1 MPKGETIKDL
11 YSEIRK
17 CLFYM
22 IPEKWESIYLYAS
35 VIQRDNGEETGEM
48 FFYYF
53 PKSIIKRNPI
63 NVYQIPQKFNLN
75 EEEYIKLTDELYGY
89 IKKLRHE
96 CQKYDKIN
104 WTNITISIENVEF
117 LAEYNCEDLINSIY
131 SNEDRMAIWQYKYLE
146 YPIEKFTKSQ
156 REQIEAYLKEEEN
169 GLHQSKMYT
178 ETFYQQH
185 EHNSIEYDV
194 NKKVDEYIKEDN
206 ETTDFTMV
214 DSEQYQIQSGGFFKR
229 RKNRLLNEIKNGNKE
244 AREEFI
250 NGNLKLV
257 LSVIK
262 RFYGRG
268 ENLDD
273 LFQIGCVGL
282 MKAIENFDSSFN
294 CLFSTYAVPLILG
307 EVKRYIRDSN
317 TIRVTR
323 SIRDL
328 AYKIMKYKDLYQS
341 IHGVE
346 PKNED
351 ILMELG
357 ITEYELKEAYDSLRE
372 PMSIYDPI
380 YNDGGDT
387 IYLLDQLKDEKYDNI
402 DKDLIISLNRA
413 LKYIKTREKNIL
425 ISRYIVGKTQM
436 ELASELGV
444 SQAQI
449 SRIEKNAINNVKKY
463 IK

>member
-1 MPKGETIKDL
+1 VRNIKKIVEINGINTNDL
-11 YSEIRK
+11 KVLSKEEMDE
-17 CLFYM
+17 LFKKFKEGDTQAK
-22 IPEKWESIYLYAS
+22 EKIA
-35 VIQRDNGEETGEM
+35 TGNLRLVL
-48 FFYYF
+48 
-53 PKSIIKRNPI
+53 SIIK
-63 NVYQIPQKFNLN
+63 
-75 EEEYIKLTDELYGY
+75 
-89 IKKLRHE
+89 
-96 CQKYDKIN
+96 KYN
-104 WTNITISIENVEF
+104 
-117 LAEYNCEDLINSIY
+117 
-131 SNEDRMAIWQYKYLE
+131 
-146 YPIEKFTKSQ
+146 
-156 REQIEAYLKEEEN
+156 N
-169 GLHQSKMYT
+169 G
-178 ETFYQQH
+178 
-185 EHNSIEYDV
+185 
-194 NKKVDEYIKEDN
+194 
-206 ETTDFTMV
+206 
-214 DSEQYQIQSGGFFKR
+214 
-229 RKNRLLNEIKNGNKE
+229 KNDMN
-244 AREEFI
+244 
-250 NGNLKLV
+250 
-257 LSVIK
+257 
-262 RFYGRG
+262 
-268 ENLDD
+268 D

>member
-1 MPKGETIKDL
+1 MRNIKKIVEINGINTSDL
-11 YSEIRK
+11 KVLSKEEMDE
-17 CLFYM
+17 LFKEFKEGDTQAK
-22 IPEKWESIYLYAS
+22 EKIA
-35 VIQRDNGEETGEM
+35 TGNLRLVL
-48 FFYYF
+48 
-53 PKSIIKRNPI
+53 SIIK
-63 NVYQIPQKFNLN
+63 
-75 EEEYIKLTDELYGY
+75 
-89 IKKLRHE
+89 
-96 CQKYDKIN
+96 KYN
-104 WTNITISIENVEF
+104 
-117 LAEYNCEDLINSIY
+117 
-131 SNEDRMAIWQYKYLE
+131 
-146 YPIEKFTKSQ
+146 
-156 REQIEAYLKEEEN
+156 N
-169 GLHQSKMYT
+169 G
-178 ETFYQQH
+178 
-185 EHNSIEYDV
+185 
-194 NKKVDEYIKEDN
+194 
-206 ETTDFTMV
+206 
-214 DSEQYQIQSGGFFKR
+214 
-229 RKNRLLNEIKNGNKE
+229 KNDMN
-244 AREEFI
+244 
-250 NGNLKLV
+250 
-257 LSVIK
+257 
-262 RFYGRG
+262 
-268 ENLDD
+268 D

-328 AYKIMKYKDLYQS
+328 AYKIMKYSDLYQS

>member
-1 MPKGETIKDL
+1 MRNIKKIVEINGINTSDL
-11 YSEIRK
+11 KVLSKEEMDE
-17 CLFYM
+17 LFKKFKEGDTQAK
-22 IPEKWESIYLYAS
+22 EKIA
-35 VIQRDNGEETGEM
+35 TGNLRLVL
-48 FFYYF
+48 
-53 PKSIIKRNPI
+53 SIIK
-63 NVYQIPQKFNLN
+63 
-75 EEEYIKLTDELYGY
+75 
-89 IKKLRHE
+89 
-96 CQKYDKIN
+96 KYN
-104 WTNITISIENVEF
+104 
-117 LAEYNCEDLINSIY
+117 
-131 SNEDRMAIWQYKYLE
+131 
-146 YPIEKFTKSQ
+146 
-156 REQIEAYLKEEEN
+156 N
-169 GLHQSKMYT
+169 G
-178 ETFYQQH
+178 
-185 EHNSIEYDV
+185 
-194 NKKVDEYIKEDN
+194 
-206 ETTDFTMV
+206 
-214 DSEQYQIQSGGFFKR
+214 
-229 RKNRLLNEIKNGNKE
+229 KNDMN
-244 AREEFI
+244 
-250 NGNLKLV
+250 
-257 LSVIK
+257 
-262 RFYGRG
+262 
-268 ENLDD
+268 D
-273 LFQIGCVGL
+273 LFQIGCIGL

-328 AYKIMKYKDLYQS
+328 AYKIMKYRDLYQS

>member
-1 MPKGETIKDL
+1 MRNIKKIVEINGINTNDL
-11 YSEIRK
+11 KVLSKEEMDELLK
-17 CLFYM
+17 KFKEGDTQAK
-22 IPEKWESIYLYAS
+22 EKIA
-35 VIQRDNGEETGEM
+35 TGNLRLVL
-48 FFYYF
+48 
-53 PKSIIKRNPI
+53 SIIK
-63 NVYQIPQKFNLN
+63 
-75 EEEYIKLTDELYGY
+75 
-89 IKKLRHE
+89 
-96 CQKYDKIN
+96 KYN
-104 WTNITISIENVEF
+104 
-117 LAEYNCEDLINSIY
+117 
-131 SNEDRMAIWQYKYLE
+131 
-146 YPIEKFTKSQ
+146 
-156 REQIEAYLKEEEN
+156 N
-169 GLHQSKMYT
+169 G
-178 ETFYQQH
+178 
-185 EHNSIEYDV
+185 
-194 NKKVDEYIKEDN
+194 
-206 ETTDFTMV
+206 
-214 DSEQYQIQSGGFFKR
+214 
-229 RKNRLLNEIKNGNKE
+229 KNDMN
-244 AREEFI
+244 
-250 NGNLKLV
+250 
-257 LSVIK
+257 
-262 RFYGRG
+262 
-268 ENLDD
+268 D

-328 AYKIMKYKDLYQS
+328 AYKIMKYRDLYQS

>member
-1 MPKGETIKDL
+1 MRNIKKIVEINGINTSDL
-11 YSEIRK
+11 KVLSKEEMDE
-17 CLFYM
+17 LFKKFKEGDTQAK
-22 IPEKWESIYLYAS
+22 EKIATGNLRL
-35 VIQRDNGEETGEM
+35 VI
-48 FFYYF
+48 
-53 PKSIIKRNPI
+53 SIIK
-63 NVYQIPQKFNLN
+63 
-75 EEEYIKLTDELYGY
+75 
-89 IKKLRHE
+89 
-96 CQKYDKIN
+96 KYN
-104 WTNITISIENVEF
+104 
-117 LAEYNCEDLINSIY
+117 
-131 SNEDRMAIWQYKYLE
+131 
-146 YPIEKFTKSQ
+146 
-156 REQIEAYLKEEEN
+156 N
-169 GLHQSKMYT
+169 G
-178 ETFYQQH
+178 
-185 EHNSIEYDV
+185 
-194 NKKVDEYIKEDN
+194 
-206 ETTDFTMV
+206 
-214 DSEQYQIQSGGFFKR
+214 
-229 RKNRLLNEIKNGNKE
+229 KNDMN
-244 AREEFI
+244 
-250 NGNLKLV
+250 
-257 LSVIK
+257 
-262 RFYGRG
+262 
-268 ENLDD
+268 D

>member
-1 MPKGETIKDL
+1 MRNIKKIVEINGINTSDL
-11 YSEIRK
+11 KVLSKEEMDE
-17 CLFYM
+17 LFKKFKEGD
-22 IPEKWESIYLYAS
+22 IQAKEKIA
-35 VIQRDNGEETGEM
+35 TGNLRLVL
-48 FFYYF
+48 
-53 PKSIIKRNPI
+53 SIIK
-63 NVYQIPQKFNLN
+63 
-75 EEEYIKLTDELYGY
+75 
-89 IKKLRHE
+89 
-96 CQKYDKIN
+96 KYN
-104 WTNITISIENVEF
+104 
-117 LAEYNCEDLINSIY
+117 
-131 SNEDRMAIWQYKYLE
+131 
-146 YPIEKFTKSQ
+146 
-156 REQIEAYLKEEEN
+156 N
-169 GLHQSKMYT
+169 G
-178 ETFYQQH
+178 
-185 EHNSIEYDV
+185 
-194 NKKVDEYIKEDN
+194 
-206 ETTDFTMV
+206 
-214 DSEQYQIQSGGFFKR
+214 
-229 RKNRLLNEIKNGNKE
+229 KNDMN
-244 AREEFI
+244 
-250 NGNLKLV
+250 
-257 LSVIK
+257 
-262 RFYGRG
+262 
-268 ENLDD
+268 D

>member
-1 MPKGETIKDL
+1 MRNIQKIVEINGINTSDL
-11 YSEIRK
+11 KVLSKEEMDE
-17 CLFYM
+17 LFKKFKEGDTQAK
-22 IPEKWESIYLYAS
+22 EKIA
-35 VIQRDNGEETGEM
+35 TGNLRVVL
-48 FFYYF
+48 
-53 PKSIIKRNPI
+53 SIIK
-63 NVYQIPQKFNLN
+63 
-75 EEEYIKLTDELYGY
+75 
-89 IKKLRHE
+89 
-96 CQKYDKIN
+96 KY
-104 WTNITISIENVEF
+104 
-117 LAEYNCEDLINSIY
+117 
-131 SNEDRMAIWQYKYLE
+131 
-146 YPIEKFTKSQ
+146 
-156 REQIEAYLKEEEN
+156 
-169 GLHQSKMYT
+169 
-178 ETFYQQH
+178 
-185 EHNSIEYDV
+185 
-194 NKKVDEYIKEDN
+194 
-206 ETTDFTMV
+206 
-214 DSEQYQIQSGGFFKR
+214 
-229 RKNRLLNEIKNGNKE
+229 KNGKNDM
-244 AREEFI
+244 
-250 NGNLKLV
+250 N
-257 LSVIK
+257 
-262 RFYGRG
+262 
-268 ENLDD
+268 D

-282 MKAIENFDSSFN
+282 MKAIENFESSFN

-328 AYKIMKYKDLYQS
+328 AYKIMKYRDLYQS

>member
-1 MPKGETIKDL
+1 MRNIKKIVEINGINTSDL
-11 YSEIRK
+11 KVLSKEEMDE
-17 CLFYM
+17 LFKKFKEGDTQAK
-22 IPEKWESIYLYAS
+22 EKIA
-35 VIQRDNGEETGEM
+35 TGNLRLVL
-48 FFYYF
+48 
-53 PKSIIKRNPI
+53 SIIK
-63 NVYQIPQKFNLN
+63 
-75 EEEYIKLTDELYGY
+75 
-89 IKKLRHE
+89 
-96 CQKYDKIN
+96 KYN
-104 WTNITISIENVEF
+104 
-117 LAEYNCEDLINSIY
+117 
-131 SNEDRMAIWQYKYLE
+131 
-146 YPIEKFTKSQ
+146 
-156 REQIEAYLKEEEN
+156 N
-169 GLHQSKMYT
+169 G
-178 ETFYQQH
+178 
-185 EHNSIEYDV
+185 
-194 NKKVDEYIKEDN
+194 
-206 ETTDFTMV
+206 
-214 DSEQYQIQSGGFFKR
+214 
-229 RKNRLLNEIKNGNKE
+229 KNDMN
-244 AREEFI
+244 
-250 NGNLKLV
+250 
-257 LSVIK
+257 
-262 RFYGRG
+262 
-268 ENLDD
+268 D

-317 TIRVTR
+317 TIGVTR

-328 AYKIMKYKDLYQS
+328 AYKIMKYRDLYQS

>member
-1 MPKGETIKDL
+1 MRNIKKIVEINGINTNDL
-11 YSEIRK
+11 KVLSKEEMDE
-17 CLFYM
+17 LFKKFKEGD
-22 IPEKWESIYLYAS
+22 IQAKEKIA
-35 VIQRDNGEETGEM
+35 TGNLRLVL
-48 FFYYF
+48 
-53 PKSIIKRNPI
+53 SIIK
-63 NVYQIPQKFNLN
+63 
-75 EEEYIKLTDELYGY
+75 
-89 IKKLRHE
+89 
-96 CQKYDKIN
+96 KYN
-104 WTNITISIENVEF
+104 
-117 LAEYNCEDLINSIY
+117 
-131 SNEDRMAIWQYKYLE
+131 
-146 YPIEKFTKSQ
+146 
-156 REQIEAYLKEEEN
+156 N
-169 GLHQSKMYT
+169 G
-178 ETFYQQH
+178 
-185 EHNSIEYDV
+185 
-194 NKKVDEYIKEDN
+194 
-206 ETTDFTMV
+206 
-214 DSEQYQIQSGGFFKR
+214 
-229 RKNRLLNEIKNGNKE
+229 KNDMN
-244 AREEFI
+244 
-250 NGNLKLV
+250 
-257 LSVIK
+257 
-262 RFYGRG
+262 
-268 ENLDD
+268 D

-328 AYKIMKYKDLYQS
+328 AYKIMKYRDLYQS

>member
-1 MPKGETIKDL
+1 MRNIKKIVEINGINTSDL
-11 YSEIRK
+11 KVLSKEEMDE
-17 CLFYM
+17 LFKKFKEGD
-22 IPEKWESIYLYAS
+22 IQAKEKIA
-35 VIQRDNGEETGEM
+35 TGNLRLVL
-48 FFYYF
+48 
-53 PKSIIKRNPI
+53 SIIK
-63 NVYQIPQKFNLN
+63 
-75 EEEYIKLTDELYGY
+75 
-89 IKKLRHE
+89 
-96 CQKYDKIN
+96 KYN
-104 WTNITISIENVEF
+104 
-117 LAEYNCEDLINSIY
+117 
-131 SNEDRMAIWQYKYLE
+131 
-146 YPIEKFTKSQ
+146 
-156 REQIEAYLKEEEN
+156 N
-169 GLHQSKMYT
+169 G
-178 ETFYQQH
+178 
-185 EHNSIEYDV
+185 
-194 NKKVDEYIKEDN
+194 
-206 ETTDFTMV
+206 
-214 DSEQYQIQSGGFFKR
+214 
-229 RKNRLLNEIKNGNKE
+229 KNDMN
-244 AREEFI
+244 
-250 NGNLKLV
+250 
-257 LSVIK
+257 
-262 RFYGRG
+262 
-268 ENLDD
+268 D

-351 ILMELG
+351 ILMELC

>member
-1 MPKGETIKDL
+1 MAKYKVELTGVNT
-11 YSEIRK
+11 SELK
-17 CLFYM
+17 VLT
-22 IPEKWESIYLYAS
+22 S
-35 VIQRDNGEETGEM
+35 EETKNL
-48 FFYYF
+48 F
-53 PKSIIKRNPI
+53 IKMKEGD
-63 NVYQIPQKFNLN
+63 KFA
-75 EEEYIKLTDELYGY
+75 
-89 IKKLRHE
+89 R
-96 CQKYDKIN
+96 
-104 WTNITISIENVEF
+104 
-117 LAEYNCEDLINSIY
+117 EDLI
-131 SNEDRMAIWQYKYLE
+131 K
-146 YPIEKFTKSQ
+146 
-156 REQIEAYLKEEEN
+156 
-169 GLHQSKMYT
+169 
-178 ETFYQQH
+178 
-185 EHNSIEYDV
+185 
-194 NKKVDEYIKEDN
+194 
-206 ETTDFTMV
+206 
-214 DSEQYQIQSGGFFKR
+214 
-229 RKNRLLNEIKNGNKE
+229 
-244 AREEFI
+244 
-250 NGNLKLV
+250 GNLKLV
-257 LSVIK
+257 LSILK
-262 RFYGRG
+262 RFNSKG
-268 ENLDD
+268 ENMDD

-328 AYKIMKYKDLYQS
+328 AYKIMKYRDLYQS

>member
-1 MPKGETIKDL
+1 MRNIKKIVEINGINTNDL
-11 YSEIRK
+11 KVLSKEEMDE
-17 CLFYM
+17 LFKKFKEGDTQAK
-22 IPEKWESIYLYAS
+22 EKIA
-35 VIQRDNGEETGEM
+35 TGNLRLVL
-48 FFYYF
+48 
-53 PKSIIKRNPI
+53 SIIK
-63 NVYQIPQKFNLN
+63 
-75 EEEYIKLTDELYGY
+75 
-89 IKKLRHE
+89 
-96 CQKYDKIN
+96 KYN
-104 WTNITISIENVEF
+104 
-117 LAEYNCEDLINSIY
+117 
-131 SNEDRMAIWQYKYLE
+131 
-146 YPIEKFTKSQ
+146 
-156 REQIEAYLKEEEN
+156 N
-169 GLHQSKMYT
+169 G
-178 ETFYQQH
+178 
-185 EHNSIEYDV
+185 
-194 NKKVDEYIKEDN
+194 
-206 ETTDFTMV
+206 
-214 DSEQYQIQSGGFFKR
+214 
-229 RKNRLLNEIKNGNKE
+229 KNDMN
-244 AREEFI
+244 
-250 NGNLKLV
+250 
-257 LSVIK
+257 
-262 RFYGRG
+262 
-268 ENLDD
+268 D
-273 LFQIGCVGL
+273 LFQVGCVGL

-328 AYKIMKYKDLYQS
+328 AYKIMKYRDLYQS

-413 LKYIKTREKNIL
+413 LKYIKIREKNIL

>member
-1 MPKGETIKDL
+1 MRNIKKIVEINGINTSDL
-11 YSEIRK
+11 KVLSKEEMDE
-17 CLFYM
+17 LFKKFKEGD
-22 IPEKWESIYLYAS
+22 IQAKEKIA
-35 VIQRDNGEETGEM
+35 TGNLRLVL
-48 FFYYF
+48 
-53 PKSIIKRNPI
+53 SIIK
-63 NVYQIPQKFNLN
+63 
-75 EEEYIKLTDELYGY
+75 
-89 IKKLRHE
+89 
-96 CQKYDKIN
+96 KYN
-104 WTNITISIENVEF
+104 
-117 LAEYNCEDLINSIY
+117 
-131 SNEDRMAIWQYKYLE
+131 
-146 YPIEKFTKSQ
+146 
-156 REQIEAYLKEEEN
+156 N
-169 GLHQSKMYT
+169 G
-178 ETFYQQH
+178 
-185 EHNSIEYDV
+185 
-194 NKKVDEYIKEDN
+194 
-206 ETTDFTMV
+206 
-214 DSEQYQIQSGGFFKR
+214 
-229 RKNRLLNEIKNGNKE
+229 KNDMN
-244 AREEFI
+244 
-250 NGNLKLV
+250 
-257 LSVIK
+257 
-262 RFYGRG
+262 
-268 ENLDD
+268 D

-328 AYKIMKYKDLYQS
+328 AYKIMKYRDLYQS

-380 YNDGGDT
+380 YNVGGDT

>member
-1 MPKGETIKDL
+1 MRNIKNKVEINGINTNDL
-11 YSEIRK
+11 KVLSKEEMDALFKKFKEGDTYAKEEI
-17 CLFYM
+17 
-22 IPEKWESIYLYAS
+22 A
-35 VIQRDNGEETGEM
+35 NGNLRLVL
-48 FFYYF
+48 
-53 PKSIIKRNPI
+53 SIIK
-63 NVYQIPQKFNLN
+63 
-75 EEEYIKLTDELYGY
+75 
-89 IKKLRHE
+89 
-96 CQKYDKIN
+96 KYN
-104 WTNITISIENVEF
+104 
-117 LAEYNCEDLINSIY
+117 
-131 SNEDRMAIWQYKYLE
+131 
-146 YPIEKFTKSQ
+146 
-156 REQIEAYLKEEEN
+156 N
-169 GLHQSKMYT
+169 G
-178 ETFYQQH
+178 
-185 EHNSIEYDV
+185 
-194 NKKVDEYIKEDN
+194 
-206 ETTDFTMV
+206 
-214 DSEQYQIQSGGFFKR
+214 
-229 RKNRLLNEIKNGNKE
+229 KNDMN
-244 AREEFI
+244 
-250 NGNLKLV
+250 
-257 LSVIK
+257 
-262 RFYGRG
+262 
-268 ENLDD
+268 D

-282 MKAIENFDSSFN
+282 MKAIENFDPSFN

-341 IHGVE
+341 IHGIE

-387 IYLLDQLKDEKYDNI
+387 IYLLDQLKDERYESI

-413 LKYIKTREKNIL
+413 LKYIKAREKSIL

-436 ELASELGV
+436 ELAAELGV

>member
-1 MPKGETIKDL
+1 MRNIKKIVEINGINTSDL
-11 YSEIRK
+11 KVLSKEEMDE
-17 CLFYM
+17 LFKKFKEGDTQAK
-22 IPEKWESIYLYAS
+22 EKIA
-35 VIQRDNGEETGEM
+35 TGNLRLVL
-48 FFYYF
+48 
-53 PKSIIKRNPI
+53 SIIK
-63 NVYQIPQKFNLN
+63 
-75 EEEYIKLTDELYGY
+75 
-89 IKKLRHE
+89 
-96 CQKYDKIN
+96 KYN
-104 WTNITISIENVEF
+104 
-117 LAEYNCEDLINSIY
+117 
-131 SNEDRMAIWQYKYLE
+131 
-146 YPIEKFTKSQ
+146 
-156 REQIEAYLKEEEN
+156 N
-169 GLHQSKMYT
+169 G
-178 ETFYQQH
+178 
-185 EHNSIEYDV
+185 
-194 NKKVDEYIKEDN
+194 
-206 ETTDFTMV
+206 
-214 DSEQYQIQSGGFFKR
+214 
-229 RKNRLLNEIKNGNKE
+229 KNDMN
-244 AREEFI
+244 
-250 NGNLKLV
+250 
-257 LSVIK
+257 
-262 RFYGRG
+262 
-268 ENLDD
+268 D

-328 AYKIMKYKDLYQS
+328 AYKIMKYRDLYQS

-380 YNDGGDT
+380 YNDGGNT

>member
-1 MPKGETIKDL
+1 MRNIKKIVEINGINTSDL
-11 YSEIRK
+11 KVLSKEEMDE
-17 CLFYM
+17 LFKKFKEGDTQAK
-22 IPEKWESIYLYAS
+22 EKIA
-35 VIQRDNGEETGEM
+35 TGNLRLVL
-48 FFYYF
+48 
-53 PKSIIKRNPI
+53 SIIK
-63 NVYQIPQKFNLN
+63 
-75 EEEYIKLTDELYGY
+75 
-89 IKKLRHE
+89 
-96 CQKYDKIN
+96 KYN
-104 WTNITISIENVEF
+104 
-117 LAEYNCEDLINSIY
+117 
-131 SNEDRMAIWQYKYLE
+131 
-146 YPIEKFTKSQ
+146 
-156 REQIEAYLKEEEN
+156 N
-169 GLHQSKMYT
+169 G
-178 ETFYQQH
+178 
-185 EHNSIEYDV
+185 
-194 NKKVDEYIKEDN
+194 
-206 ETTDFTMV
+206 
-214 DSEQYQIQSGGFFKR
+214 
-229 RKNRLLNEIKNGNKE
+229 KNDMN
-244 AREEFI
+244 
-250 NGNLKLV
+250 
-257 LSVIK
+257 
-262 RFYGRG
+262 
-268 ENLDD
+268 D

-282 MKAIENFDSSFN
+282 MKAIENFDPSFN

>member
-1 MPKGETIKDL
+1 MRNIKKIVEINGINTSDL
-11 YSEIRK
+11 KVLSKEEMDE
-17 CLFYM
+17 LFKKFKEGDTQAK
-22 IPEKWESIYLYAS
+22 EKIA
-35 VIQRDNGEETGEM
+35 TGNLRLVL
-48 FFYYF
+48 
-53 PKSIIKRNPI
+53 SIIK
-63 NVYQIPQKFNLN
+63 
-75 EEEYIKLTDELYGY
+75 
-89 IKKLRHE
+89 
-96 CQKYDKIN
+96 KYN
-104 WTNITISIENVEF
+104 
-117 LAEYNCEDLINSIY
+117 
-131 SNEDRMAIWQYKYLE
+131 
-146 YPIEKFTKSQ
+146 
-156 REQIEAYLKEEEN
+156 N
-169 GLHQSKMYT
+169 G
-178 ETFYQQH
+178 
-185 EHNSIEYDV
+185 
-194 NKKVDEYIKEDN
+194 
-206 ETTDFTMV
+206 
-214 DSEQYQIQSGGFFKR
+214 
-229 RKNRLLNEIKNGNKE
+229 KNDMN
-244 AREEFI
+244 
-250 NGNLKLV
+250 
-257 LSVIK
+257 
-262 RFYGRG
+262 
-268 ENLDD
+268 D

-282 MKAIENFDSSFN
+282 MKAIENFDPSFN

-328 AYKIMKYKDLYQS
+328 AYKIMKYRDLYQS

>member
-1 MPKGETIKDL
+1 MRNIKKIVEINGINTSDL
-11 YSEIRK
+11 KVLSKEEMDE
-17 CLFYM
+17 LFKKFKEGDTQAK
-22 IPEKWESIYLYAS
+22 EKIA
-35 VIQRDNGEETGEM
+35 TGNLRLVL
-48 FFYYF
+48 
-53 PKSIIKRNPI
+53 SIIK
-63 NVYQIPQKFNLN
+63 
-75 EEEYIKLTDELYGY
+75 
-89 IKKLRHE
+89 
-96 CQKYDKIN
+96 KYNNGKIDMN
-104 WTNITISIENVEF
+104 
-117 LAEYNCEDLINSIY
+117 
-131 SNEDRMAIWQYKYLE
+131 
-146 YPIEKFTKSQ
+146 
-156 REQIEAYLKEEEN
+156 
-169 GLHQSKMYT
+169 
-178 ETFYQQH
+178 
-185 EHNSIEYDV
+185 
-194 NKKVDEYIKEDN
+194 
-206 ETTDFTMV
+206 
-214 DSEQYQIQSGGFFKR
+214 
-229 RKNRLLNEIKNGNKE
+229 
-244 AREEFI
+244 
-250 NGNLKLV
+250 
-257 LSVIK
+257 
-262 RFYGRG
+262 
-268 ENLDD
+268 D

-357 ITEYELKEAYDSLRE
+357 ITEYELKEAYDYLRE

>member
-1 MPKGETIKDL
+1 MDE
-11 YSEIRK
+11 
-17 CLFYM
+17 LFKEFKEGDTQAK
-22 IPEKWESIYLYAS
+22 EKIA
-35 VIQRDNGEETGEM
+35 TGNLRLVL
-48 FFYYF
+48 
-53 PKSIIKRNPI
+53 SIIK
-63 NVYQIPQKFNLN
+63 
-75 EEEYIKLTDELYGY
+75 
-89 IKKLRHE
+89 
-96 CQKYDKIN
+96 KYN
-104 WTNITISIENVEF
+104 
-117 LAEYNCEDLINSIY
+117 
-131 SNEDRMAIWQYKYLE
+131 
-146 YPIEKFTKSQ
+146 
-156 REQIEAYLKEEEN
+156 N
-169 GLHQSKMYT
+169 G
-178 ETFYQQH
+178 
-185 EHNSIEYDV
+185 
-194 NKKVDEYIKEDN
+194 
-206 ETTDFTMV
+206 
-214 DSEQYQIQSGGFFKR
+214 
-229 RKNRLLNEIKNGNKE
+229 KNDMN
-244 AREEFI
+244 
-250 NGNLKLV
+250 
-257 LSVIK
+257 
-262 RFYGRG
+262 
-268 ENLDD
+268 D

-328 AYKIMKYKDLYQS
+328 AYKIMKYRDLYQS

>member
-1 MPKGETIKDL
+1 MRNIKKIVEINGINTNDL
-11 YSEIRK
+11 KVLSKEEMDE
-17 CLFYM
+17 LFKKFKEGDTQAK
-22 IPEKWESIYLYAS
+22 EKIA
-35 VIQRDNGEETGEM
+35 TGNLRLVL
-48 FFYYF
+48 
-53 PKSIIKRNPI
+53 SIIK
-63 NVYQIPQKFNLN
+63 
-75 EEEYIKLTDELYGY
+75 
-89 IKKLRHE
+89 
-96 CQKYDKIN
+96 KYN
-104 WTNITISIENVEF
+104 
-117 LAEYNCEDLINSIY
+117 
-131 SNEDRMAIWQYKYLE
+131 
-146 YPIEKFTKSQ
+146 
-156 REQIEAYLKEEEN
+156 N
-169 GLHQSKMYT
+169 G
-178 ETFYQQH
+178 
-185 EHNSIEYDV
+185 
-194 NKKVDEYIKEDN
+194 
-206 ETTDFTMV
+206 
-214 DSEQYQIQSGGFFKR
+214 
-229 RKNRLLNEIKNGNKE
+229 KNDMN
-244 AREEFI
+244 
-250 NGNLKLV
+250 
-257 LSVIK
+257 
-262 RFYGRG
+262 
-268 ENLDD
+268 D

-328 AYKIMKYKDLYQS
+328 AYKIMKYRDLYQS
-341 IHGVE
+341 IHGVD

>member
-1 MPKGETIKDL
+1 MRNIKKIVEINGINTSDL
-11 YSEIRK
+11 KVLSKEEMDE
-17 CLFYM
+17 LFKKFKEGDTQAK
-22 IPEKWESIYLYAS
+22 EKIA
-35 VIQRDNGEETGEM
+35 TGNLRLVL
-48 FFYYF
+48 
-53 PKSIIKRNPI
+53 SIIK
-63 NVYQIPQKFNLN
+63 
-75 EEEYIKLTDELYGY
+75 
-89 IKKLRHE
+89 
-96 CQKYDKIN
+96 KYN
-104 WTNITISIENVEF
+104 
-117 LAEYNCEDLINSIY
+117 
-131 SNEDRMAIWQYKYLE
+131 
-146 YPIEKFTKSQ
+146 
-156 REQIEAYLKEEEN
+156 N
-169 GLHQSKMYT
+169 G
-178 ETFYQQH
+178 
-185 EHNSIEYDV
+185 
-194 NKKVDEYIKEDN
+194 
-206 ETTDFTMV
+206 
-214 DSEQYQIQSGGFFKR
+214 
-229 RKNRLLNEIKNGNKE
+229 KNDMN
-244 AREEFI
+244 
-250 NGNLKLV
+250 
-257 LSVIK
+257 
-262 RFYGRG
+262 
-268 ENLDD
+268 D

-328 AYKIMKYKDLYQS
+328 AYKIMKYKDLYQG

>member
-1 MPKGETIKDL
+1 MRNIKKIVEINGINTSDL
-11 YSEIRK
+11 KVLSKEEMDE
-17 CLFYM
+17 LFKKFKEGDTQAK
-22 IPEKWESIYLYAS
+22 EKIA
-35 VIQRDNGEETGEM
+35 TGNLRLVL
-48 FFYYF
+48 
-53 PKSIIKRNPI
+53 SIIK
-63 NVYQIPQKFNLN
+63 
-75 EEEYIKLTDELYGY
+75 
-89 IKKLRHE
+89 
-96 CQKYDKIN
+96 KYN
-104 WTNITISIENVEF
+104 
-117 LAEYNCEDLINSIY
+117 
-131 SNEDRMAIWQYKYLE
+131 
-146 YPIEKFTKSQ
+146 
-156 REQIEAYLKEEEN
+156 N
-169 GLHQSKMYT
+169 G
-178 ETFYQQH
+178 
-185 EHNSIEYDV
+185 
-194 NKKVDEYIKEDN
+194 
-206 ETTDFTMV
+206 
-214 DSEQYQIQSGGFFKR
+214 
-229 RKNRLLNEIKNGNKE
+229 KNDMN
-244 AREEFI
+244 
-250 NGNLKLV
+250 
-257 LSVIK
+257 
-262 RFYGRG
+262 
-268 ENLDD
+268 D

-328 AYKIMKYKDLYQS
+328 AYKIMKYRDLYQS

>member
-1 MPKGETIKDL
+1 MRNIKKIVEINGINTSDL
-11 YSEIRK
+11 KVLSKEEMDE
-17 CLFYM
+17 LFKKFKEGDTQAK
-22 IPEKWESIYLYAS
+22 EKIA
-35 VIQRDNGEETGEM
+35 TGNLRLVL
-48 FFYYF
+48 
-53 PKSIIKRNPI
+53 SIIK
-63 NVYQIPQKFNLN
+63 
-75 EEEYIKLTDELYGY
+75 
-89 IKKLRHE
+89 
-96 CQKYDKIN
+96 KYN
-104 WTNITISIENVEF
+104 
-117 LAEYNCEDLINSIY
+117 
-131 SNEDRMAIWQYKYLE
+131 
-146 YPIEKFTKSQ
+146 
-156 REQIEAYLKEEEN
+156 N
-169 GLHQSKMYT
+169 G
-178 ETFYQQH
+178 
-185 EHNSIEYDV
+185 
-194 NKKVDEYIKEDN
+194 
-206 ETTDFTMV
+206 
-214 DSEQYQIQSGGFFKR
+214 
-229 RKNRLLNEIKNGNKE
+229 KNDMN
-244 AREEFI
+244 
-250 NGNLKLV
+250 
-257 LSVIK
+257 
-262 RFYGRG
+262 
-268 ENLDD
+268 D

>member
-1 MPKGETIKDL
+1 MRNIKKIVEINGINTSDL
-11 YSEIRK
+11 KVLSKEEMDE
-17 CLFYM
+17 LFKEFKEGDTQAK
-22 IPEKWESIYLYAS
+22 EKIA
-35 VIQRDNGEETGEM
+35 TGNLRLVL
-48 FFYYF
+48 
-53 PKSIIKRNPI
+53 SIIK
-63 NVYQIPQKFNLN
+63 
-75 EEEYIKLTDELYGY
+75 
-89 IKKLRHE
+89 
-96 CQKYDKIN
+96 KYN
-104 WTNITISIENVEF
+104 
-117 LAEYNCEDLINSIY
+117 
-131 SNEDRMAIWQYKYLE
+131 
-146 YPIEKFTKSQ
+146 
-156 REQIEAYLKEEEN
+156 N
-169 GLHQSKMYT
+169 G
-178 ETFYQQH
+178 
-185 EHNSIEYDV
+185 
-194 NKKVDEYIKEDN
+194 
-206 ETTDFTMV
+206 
-214 DSEQYQIQSGGFFKR
+214 
-229 RKNRLLNEIKNGNKE
+229 KNDMN
-244 AREEFI
+244 
-250 NGNLKLV
+250 
-257 LSVIK
+257 
-262 RFYGRG
+262 
-268 ENLDD
+268 D

-328 AYKIMKYKDLYQS
+328 AYKIMKYRDLYQS

>member
-1 MPKGETIKDL
+1 MRNIKKIVEINGINTSDL
-11 YSEIRK
+11 KVLSKEEMDE
-17 CLFYM
+17 LFKKFKEGDTQAR
-22 IPEKWESIYLYAS
+22 EKIA
-35 VIQRDNGEETGEM
+35 TGNLRLVL
-48 FFYYF
+48 
-53 PKSIIKRNPI
+53 SIIK
-63 NVYQIPQKFNLN
+63 
-75 EEEYIKLTDELYGY
+75 
-89 IKKLRHE
+89 
-96 CQKYDKIN
+96 KYN
-104 WTNITISIENVEF
+104 
-117 LAEYNCEDLINSIY
+117 
-131 SNEDRMAIWQYKYLE
+131 
-146 YPIEKFTKSQ
+146 
-156 REQIEAYLKEEEN
+156 N
-169 GLHQSKMYT
+169 G
-178 ETFYQQH
+178 
-185 EHNSIEYDV
+185 
-194 NKKVDEYIKEDN
+194 
-206 ETTDFTMV
+206 
-214 DSEQYQIQSGGFFKR
+214 
-229 RKNRLLNEIKNGNKE
+229 KNDMN
-244 AREEFI
+244 
-250 NGNLKLV
+250 
-257 LSVIK
+257 
-262 RFYGRG
+262 
-268 ENLDD
+268 D

>member
-1 MPKGETIKDL
+1 MRNIKKIVEINGINTNDL
-11 YSEIRK
+11 KVLSKEEMDE
-17 CLFYM
+17 LFKKFKEGDTQAK
-22 IPEKWESIYLYAS
+22 EKIA
-35 VIQRDNGEETGEM
+35 TGNLRLVL
-48 FFYYF
+48 
-53 PKSIIKRNPI
+53 SIIK
-63 NVYQIPQKFNLN
+63 
-75 EEEYIKLTDELYGY
+75 
-89 IKKLRHE
+89 
-96 CQKYDKIN
+96 KYN
-104 WTNITISIENVEF
+104 
-117 LAEYNCEDLINSIY
+117 
-131 SNEDRMAIWQYKYLE
+131 
-146 YPIEKFTKSQ
+146 
-156 REQIEAYLKEEEN
+156 N
-169 GLHQSKMYT
+169 G
-178 ETFYQQH
+178 
-185 EHNSIEYDV
+185 
-194 NKKVDEYIKEDN
+194 
-206 ETTDFTMV
+206 
-214 DSEQYQIQSGGFFKR
+214 
-229 RKNRLLNEIKNGNKE
+229 KNDMN
-244 AREEFI
+244 
-250 NGNLKLV
+250 
-257 LSVIK
+257 
-262 RFYGRG
+262 
-268 ENLDD
+268 D

-328 AYKIMKYKDLYQS
+328 AYKIMKYRDLYQS

-380 YNDGGDT
+380 YNDV
-387 IYLLDQLKDEKYDNI
+387 
-402 DKDLIISLNRA
+402 IISLNRA

>member
-1 MPKGETIKDL
+1 MRNIKKIVEINGINTSDL
-11 YSEIRK
+11 KVLSKEEMDE
-17 CLFYM
+17 LFKKFKEGDTQAK
-22 IPEKWESIYLYAS
+22 EKIA
-35 VIQRDNGEETGEM
+35 TGNLRLVL
-48 FFYYF
+48 
-53 PKSIIKRNPI
+53 SIIK
-63 NVYQIPQKFNLN
+63 
-75 EEEYIKLTDELYGY
+75 
-89 IKKLRHE
+89 
-96 CQKYDKIN
+96 KYN
-104 WTNITISIENVEF
+104 
-117 LAEYNCEDLINSIY
+117 
-131 SNEDRMAIWQYKYLE
+131 
-146 YPIEKFTKSQ
+146 
-156 REQIEAYLKEEEN
+156 N
-169 GLHQSKMYT
+169 G
-178 ETFYQQH
+178 
-185 EHNSIEYDV
+185 
-194 NKKVDEYIKEDN
+194 
-206 ETTDFTMV
+206 
-214 DSEQYQIQSGGFFKR
+214 
-229 RKNRLLNEIKNGNKE
+229 KNDMN
-244 AREEFI
+244 
-250 NGNLKLV
+250 
-257 LSVIK
+257 
-262 RFYGRG
+262 
-268 ENLDD
+268 D

-328 AYKIMKYKDLYQS
+328 AYKIMKYRDLYQS

-357 ITEYELKEAYDSLRE
+357 ITEYELKEVYDSLRE

>member
-1 MPKGETIKDL
+1 MRNIKNKVEINGINTNDL
-11 YSEIRK
+11 KVLSKEEMDALFKKFKEGDTHAKEEI
-17 CLFYM
+17 
-22 IPEKWESIYLYAS
+22 A
-35 VIQRDNGEETGEM
+35 NGNLRLVL
-48 FFYYF
+48 
-53 PKSIIKRNPI
+53 SIIK
-63 NVYQIPQKFNLN
+63 
-75 EEEYIKLTDELYGY
+75 
-89 IKKLRHE
+89 
-96 CQKYDKIN
+96 KYN
-104 WTNITISIENVEF
+104 
-117 LAEYNCEDLINSIY
+117 
-131 SNEDRMAIWQYKYLE
+131 
-146 YPIEKFTKSQ
+146 
-156 REQIEAYLKEEEN
+156 N
-169 GLHQSKMYT
+169 G
-178 ETFYQQH
+178 
-185 EHNSIEYDV
+185 
-194 NKKVDEYIKEDN
+194 
-206 ETTDFTMV
+206 
-214 DSEQYQIQSGGFFKR
+214 
-229 RKNRLLNEIKNGNKE
+229 KNDMN
-244 AREEFI
+244 
-250 NGNLKLV
+250 
-257 LSVIK
+257 
-262 RFYGRG
+262 
-268 ENLDD
+268 D

-282 MKAIENFDSSFN
+282 MKAIENFDPSFN

-387 IYLLDQLKDEKYDNI
+387 IYLLDQLKDERYESI

-413 LKYIKTREKNIL
+413 LKYIKAREKSIL
-425 ISRYIVGKTQM
+425 ISRYIIGKTQM
-436 ELASELGV
+436 ELAAELGV